1 MDNAARKIATKPYIV
16 CAFHTPDYAPIAA
29 GLAESLDRF
38 GLEYHVSEVKPAG
51 TWEANTRLKANFIA
65 ECLSKFPDRDILY
78 LDADARLRKPPVIFD
93 TITTDIA
100 IRLFRVN
107 KRGRTWLRP
116 SANTIYFRNTA
127 TTRKLVDDWARRSTA
142 AEDYEVDEDTL
153 CSAIDA
159 AVDLTITALPVA
171 YSKVFDADGAEPIIE
186 QLQVSR
192 TKSRLLRRKRRST
205 HLGLAAAVAAVMG
218 LACLWFYRSL

>member
-1 MDNAARKIATKPYIV
+1 M
-16 CAFHTPDYAPIAA
+16 
-29 GLAESLDRF
+29 
-38 GLEYHVSEVKPAG
+38 
-51 TWEANTRLKANFIA
+51 
-65 ECLSKFPDRDILY
+65 
-78 LDADARLRKPPVIFD
+78 IFD